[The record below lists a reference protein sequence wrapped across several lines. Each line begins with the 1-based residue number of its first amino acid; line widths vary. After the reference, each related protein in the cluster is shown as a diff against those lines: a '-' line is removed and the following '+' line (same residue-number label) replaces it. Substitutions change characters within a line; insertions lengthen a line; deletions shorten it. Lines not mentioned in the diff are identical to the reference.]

1 MLAEQITLQHS
12 IEVEESAK
20 PRFTR
25 EYILKYAQIVMYP
38 TNRAPRACV
47 QMVNPNIKDISCM
60 FIVPVVHEDKTTT
73 MTSLL
78 WDDIEPIHLEPAE
91 ILDTVVRK
99 PSKFVIKKL
108 DSLLGCK
115 SEEQS
120 SQLYVITNRE
130 KRFGA
135 SSLLYGHI
143 WNNLFDTFKENLY
156 ILPSS
161 MHELIIA
168 PESMFEDE
176 SPEETRANLLQ
187 MVKEV
192 NQEVVDSSDFLAD
205 HVYYVD
211 YGALCITTVA

>member
-78 WDDIEPIHLEPAE
+78 WDDIEPIHLEPEE

-120 SQLYVITNRE
+120 SDLYVITNRE

-135 SSLLYGHI
+135 SCATLLSTSSNVGASSTSRLKLH
-143 WNNLFDTFKENLY
+143 FSMPACTENQT
-156 ILPSS
+156 
-161 MHELIIA
+161 
-168 PESMFEDE
+168 D
-176 SPEETRANLLQ
+176 
-187 MVKEV
+187 V
-192 NQEVVDSSDFLAD
+192 
-205 HVYYVD
+205 
-211 YGALCITTVA
+211 